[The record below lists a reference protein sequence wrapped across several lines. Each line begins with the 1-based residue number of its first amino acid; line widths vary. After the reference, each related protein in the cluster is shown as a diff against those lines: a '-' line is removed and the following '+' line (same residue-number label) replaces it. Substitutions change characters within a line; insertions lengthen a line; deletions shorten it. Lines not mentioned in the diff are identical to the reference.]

1 MKHIT
6 IPADKNK
13 IQLGITP
20 IIGLLEDLEVDFKLL
35 TKIEVALDEVL
46 TNIALY
52 AYKPEIGNVDIDYGI
67 DELSRLLTIIIS
79 DEGKEFDPLA
89 TKDPDITL
97 SEKDRKIGGL
107 GIFIVKQVMD
117 EVTYER
123 RNNKNILTLKK
134 IV

>member
-20 IIGLLEDLEVDFKLL
+20 IIGFLEDLEVDFKLL

-52 AYKPEIGNVDIDYGI
+52 AYKPGIGNVDIDYGI
-67 DELSRLLTIIIS
+67 DELPRLLTIIIS